1 MRFSSCDDSGRLGSD
16 SLMNDYYYWYKAH
29 GICPECGARSA
40 ELGKV
45 LCEECEEKKRARSTI
60 YHQKNRVKIRERD
73 RNFKQKKYH
82 ENKSKSVC
90 VICGKPLYQEKSSVY
105 CMEHYLSIKRKRKS
119 RRKKKYDSPDFCRY
133 CDEPVV
139 PGKKLCA
146 KHLAKYVKIAE
157 HARTY
162 IDHKN
167 HIWRKTMIPKNTAS
181 AATDTVKKKE

>member
-1 MRFSSCDDSGRLGSD
+1 MRFSSSDDSVRLGSD
-16 SLMNDYYYWYKAH
+16 SLMNEYREWYKSH
-29 GICPECGARSA
+29 GICIRCGARSA
-40 ELGKV
+40 EPGKT
-45 LCEECEEKKRARSTI
+45 ECAECSE
-60 YHQKNRVKIRERD
+60 KNRIRYAEYYKKNRLKIKERTKNY
-73 RNFKQKKYH
+73 RQKKYH

-105 CMEHYLSIKRKRKS
+105 CMEHYLSIKRKHKS

-146 KHLAKYVKIAE
+146 KHYEKYVKIAE
-157 HARTY
+157 QARAH

-167 HIWRKTMIPKNTAS
+167 HIWRKTMIQKKTAS